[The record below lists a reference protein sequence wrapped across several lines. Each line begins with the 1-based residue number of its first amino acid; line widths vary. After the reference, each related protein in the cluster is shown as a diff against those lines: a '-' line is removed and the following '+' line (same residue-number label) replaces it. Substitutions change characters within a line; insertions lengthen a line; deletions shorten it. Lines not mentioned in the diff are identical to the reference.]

1 MSTFSDCIYV
11 TLTSDCVSK
20 TGKVI
25 SIHGWEDNSSVSGLT
40 STYKFIYSY
49 NSYIYG

>member
-11 TLTSDCVSK
+11 TVTSDCVSK

-25 SIHGWEDNSSVSGLT
+25 SIHGCEDNSSVSGLT
-40 STYKFIYSY
+40 STYLYIY
-49 NSYIYG
+49 NSYNG